1 MADQKN
7 IRCVSFNC
15 LGYKNSRSFI
25 DSLCLNN
32 DICFLCEHWLKPC
45 ELTAIKSELKQQH
58 LWSVMKSSMD
68 PEKIQAGR
76 THGGVGFICKEIL
89 GMEYRSIDIVSD
101 RLCAIQL
108 LCNHSVILTV
118 IGVYM
123 PYFNGSND
131 QVNMYMQVLEILQG
145 LIDVYSEGKP
155 CVIIGDFNA
164 SLPQQLALQT
174 NWYKTRPFNR
184 NSLLLFDFIVNND
197 LIVSNFCFSQP
208 ANFTYFKGHN
218 KTYIDHCITTGYTQ
232 DLVQYCH
239 ILYDNSDNVSDHLP
253 LCLSINIPYCKKNV
267 SLSSSNSLHKFIN
280 WKDSRICDAYQHN
293 VCLMSKDIAIPGDTY
308 SLNTPEQVQAFVDTY
323 CENITNVLH
332 KAADSAVLSI
342 DKSKCTKK
350 VLRKPWWSDD
360 CRIARDRN
368 RFWFSVW
375 RSCGR
380 PSDILLHLCN
390 LLSYCFK
397 LCAVPYSFTDGILV
411 PILKKSSL
419 DPSLP
424 KNYRPII
431 VSTILSKYEMYILEE
446 CNGFSYSDYQ
456 FGFVHGRGTNT
467 AISLAHDVIAY
478 CNHNNSPVFA
488 CSLDAEGA
496 FDGIPHPII
505 FMKLIDVMPDVCWK
519 FMYYWY
525 SKIHVKIKW
534 NVVGNPIKICKGT
547 CQGGLT
553 SSFIFNVFYKQLIYD
568 LSTHEGG
575 ISIGSQKFN
584 VYCYADDILLMSTT
598 VSGLQGLID
607 TSVKYISKHGL
618 KFNHN
623 KTNCMISGGNP
634 FVVKPKLYIEKNI
647 LSIANNIDYLG
658 ATLGDNSG
666 NCHVKNR
673 ISACRKAFYA
683 LQSIGL
689 NNPALNIDVG
699 CYLWSVICKS
709 TISYAC
715 EAIYL
720 KKSHLRELNKVQAKL
735 IKCMV
740 GIGEKYRTTP
750 LLQALYLNNMSNVI
764 EYNTV
769 VLYQNIMKSNSA
781 ARKFYITMSYK
792 KKNNCTYLLNNR
804 VKSIFEKYDLK
815 TMKSLLFNR
824 SSTSYKCNSA
834 KHVILHK
841 VTHNSNG
848 LVDTI
853 RTLLKSR
860 THHNL
865 MLLRLLLQSF

>member
-1 MADQKN
+1 MHA
-7 IRCVSFNC
+7 V
-15 LGYKNSRSFI
+15 
-25 DSLCLNN
+25 DSN
-32 DICFLCEHWLKPC
+32 
-45 ELTAIKSELKQQH
+45 
-58 LWSVMKSSMD
+58 
-68 PEKIQAGR
+68 
-76 THGGVGFICKEIL
+76 
-89 GMEYRSIDIVSD
+89 
-101 RLCAIQL
+101 
-108 LCNHSVILTV
+108 
-118 IGVYM
+118 
-123 PYFNGSND
+123 
-131 QVNMYMQVLEILQG
+131 
-145 LIDVYSEGKP
+145 
-155 CVIIGDFNA
+155 
-164 SLPQQLALQT
+164 
-174 NWYKTRPFNR
+174 
-184 NSLLLFDFIVNND
+184 
-197 LIVSNFCFSQP
+197 
-208 ANFTYFKGHN
+208 
-218 KTYIDHCITTGYTQ
+218 
-232 DLVQYCH
+232 
-239 ILYDNSDNVSDHLP
+239 
-253 LCLSINIPYCKKNV
+253 
-267 SLSSSNSLHKFIN
+267 
-280 WKDSRICDAYQHN
+280 
-293 VCLMSKDIAIPGDTY
+293 
-308 SLNTPEQVQAFVDTY
+308 
-323 CENITNVLH
+323 
-332 KAADSAVLSI
+332 
-342 DKSKCTKK
+342 
-350 VLRKPWWSDD
+350 
-360 CRIARDRN
+360 
-368 RFWFSVW
+368 
-375 RSCGR
+375 
-380 PSDILLHLCN
+380 ILLHLCN

-411 PILKKSSL
+411 PILKKSSF
-419 DPSLP
+419 DPSLL

-431 VSTILSKYEMYILEE
+431 VSTILSKLAEMYILEE

-456 FGFVHGRGTNT
+456 FGFVRGRGTNT

-496 FDGIPHPII
+496 FDGILHPII
-505 FMKLIDVMPDVCWK
+505 FMKLIDVMPDICWE

-534 NVVGNPIKICKGT
+534 NVVGKPTKICKGT
-547 CQGGLT
+547 RQGGLT

-647 LSIANNIDYLG
+647 LSIAHNIDYLG
-658 ATLGDNSG
+658 VTLGDNSG

-689 NNPALNIDVG
+689 YNLALNIDVG

-750 LLQALYLNNMSNVI
+750 LLQALYLNNRSNVI

-769 VLYQNIMKSNSA
+769 VLYQNIIKSNSA

-804 VKSIFEKYDLK
+804 VKSILK
-815 TMKSLLFNR
+815 NM
-824 SSTSYKCNSA
+824 
-834 KHVILHK
+834 I
-841 VTHNSNG
+841 
-848 LVDTI
+848 
-853 RTLLKSR
+853 
-860 THHNL
+860 
-865 MLLRLLLQSF
+865 